1 MKKLLEFVLTYILIM
16 ADYKKCSAN
25 EEKEEIYVDYS
36 NQSLTEDNSY
46 EYLMLKQYILLGWV
60 SFFIVLIGISGNVFA
75 IKVLMHTSMLSAID
89 IHFIGLSLSDA
100 ISLIL
105 ILFTIPLR
113 YILVSH
119 SVLWYLIMK

>member
-25 EEKEEIYVDYS
+25 EEKEETYVDYS

-75 IKVLMHTSMLSAID
+75 IKVLMHPSMLSAID

-119 SVLWYLIMK
+119 SVLWYLRMK